1 MAHQALGRI
10 EAGDPLLDS
19 LKDIIRSPQVL
30 DVVTGNS
37 YAVALLRYL
46 FTSMGLPKF
55 RATETGRI
63 QEVSYSPLK
72 NNRKYCFR
80 GVPDYIVVKDG
91 VGADLI
97 LVATGEVQS
106 TNLSAV
112 QNSIYG
118 IVKLL
123 KTIPHGGAPIL
134 CITLLKLKMAILTM
148 ARWGRVTLCL

>member
-1 MAHQALGRI
+1 MAHQALGRM

-37 YAVALLRYL
+37 YAVALLKYL

-72 NNRKYCFR
+72 NNRNGPAHYRKT
-80 GVPDYIVVKDG
+80 
-91 VGADLI
+91 L
-97 LVATGEVQS
+97 
-106 TNLSAV
+106 
-112 QNSIYG
+112 QNF
-118 IVKLL
+118 
-123 KTIPHGGAPIL
+123 
-134 CITLLKLKMAILTM
+134 
-148 ARWGRVTLCL
+148 